1 MVSQIVA
8 KWCAGQNILLTC
20 LLGAIKKTKLQLS
33 EIKTAATEQELKL
46 INKISSKKDTCTDT

>member
-1 MVSQIVA
+1 MMRRAEYTVNMFI
-8 KWCAGQNILLTC
+8 G
-20 LLGAIKKTKLQLS
+20 GHKKTKLQLS